1 MATFKCLRSGNT
13 ISLNDPEDVE
23 RMKTHEGYILVNQ
36 GDNHEDASPQDAQ
49 AQPDQT
55 AEAKEVKQ
63 RGRPKKHG

>member
-36 GDNHEDASPQDAQ
+36 GDNHEDASPQDAKTR
-49 AQPDQT
+49 PDQT

>member
-23 RMKTHEGYILVNQ
+23 RMKTHEGYVLANQ
-36 GDNHEDASPQDAQ
+36 GDNHEVQIPQDAETLSGQ
-49 AQPDQT
+49 D

-63 RGRPKKHG
+63 RGRPKR